1 MKEDENHHVT
11 NVYNYGTYNDIHD
24 NPHATIYATTPAPT
38 KEEVAPKTDDEVPT
52 NHAQNTLPF
61 VVPEKLAQLNLYSLS
76 EFEGIYRQAVE
87 SDAKTLAK
95 FLKKYGDLKVLDF
108 GNLDKK
114 QIFDTLKKR
123 FPQIGY
129 GYRNFTQYF

>member
-1 MKEDENHHVT
+1 MVNNINNFGVINFFENQKAQPK
-11 NVYNYGTYNDIHD
+11 NEKNNI
-24 NPHATIYATTPAPT
+24 
-38 KEEVAPKTDDEVPT
+38 EEVLPIEEDKPY
-52 NHAQNTLPF
+52 PF

-76 EFEGIYRQAVE
+76 EFEGIYRKAVE

-95 FLKKYGDLKVLDF
+95 FLKKYADLKVLDF

-114 QIFDTLKKR
+114 QIFETLKNR

>member
-1 MKEDENHHVT
+1 MVNNINNFGVINFFENQKAQPK
-11 NVYNYGTYNDIHD
+11 NEKNNI
-24 NPHATIYATTPAPT
+24 
-38 KEEVAPKTDDEVPT
+38 EEVLPIEDDKPY
-52 NHAQNTLPF
+52 PF

-76 EFEGIYRQAVE
+76 EFEGIYRKAVE

-95 FLKKYGDLKVLDF
+95 FLKKYADLKVLDF

-114 QIFDTLKKR
+114 QIFETLKNR
-123 FPQIGY
+123 FPQIEY